1 MPDSDTPIQDAVDR
15 AYRAR
20 RGDDEP
26 VKDDRSPEEIAAE
39 QRRNAERRIENAAG
53 AHDRREAGKR
63 YARVHRALVNAT
75 TTYLKHGEALDAIDR
90 AALTKRVVKDLGG
103 DLSAGAREAVR
114 EFVDTAADAV
124 AGGDK
129 ATGFKAA
136 DTIAQTIASDVDSW
150 RPASRFALDDDDDKP
165 IADVV
170 DSIPRTG
177 I

>member
-1 MPDSDTPIQDAVDR
+1 MSDTPIMDAVDA
-15 AYRAR
+15 AYRKR
-20 RGDDEP
+20 RCIDEP
-26 VKDDRSPEEIAAE
+26 VKDDRSPEQIEAD
-39 QRRNAERRIENAAG
+39 RRKNAERRIENAG
-53 AHDRREAGKR
+53 ARDRREAGKR
-63 YARVHRALVNAT
+63 YARVCRALVNAT

-129 ATGFKAA
+129 ATGFRAA

-150 RPASRFALDDDDDKP
+150 RPASRFADDGSDDTP